1 MSYFARRQ
9 GRDWQRRVPVDS
21 GWRLEFLEARTMLSA
36 TAAAPAASSAQVA
49 SITVLKTSLPTAVTG
64 SKITFA
70 TSVEN
75 ASSYAPIISGKVSF
89 VVEGPQKIT
98 LGDVSVNKV
107 GQAGVSTSKLT
118 KIGDYRVKAEYTPSK
133 SGVSASVAAPV
144 SIQVIPSRRRVPTSV
159 TVVSGAPIAE
169 AGQYVP
175 LEATVKDAGTGHQVD
190 AGKVATIAGTVEFVT
205 VSPHPI
211 VLGELP
217 LNISKKTVASSSNLL
232 SIFGI
237 TSSPATLNEKDQL
250 SISTKKLKEI
260 GLNQIEA
267 KFLPTNNAFTASTSA
282 PVTVTITPQT
292 QNAPTVTSL
301 ETQTNRV
308 ETGEAVALNMTVQNG
323 NSSLAGGT
331 VEFTTVS
338 PHPVVLGKFAVSEFD
353 QPISLATDKLQRVG
367 TYQIEAD
374 YAPSNKRFAKSTSAP
389 VTITV
394 TPLTAASFRVTP
406 LARHGHLNQPISFV
420 VTALDPEGQPLTN
433 YTGTVVFTSPSDSW
447 TIFPKSVYAS
457 LAIAEPSP
465 ETTGLATLTPDAYTF
480 TSADHG
486 SHTFVGGV
494 TFAKAGQETIEVNQA
509 NDGKVHGKASI
520 SVE

>member
-36 TAAAPAASSAQVA
+36 TAAAPAASPAHVA
-49 SITVLKTSLPTAVTG
+49 SVTVLKTSLPTAVVG
-64 SKITFA
+64 SKITFSA
-70 TSVEN
+70 NVEN
-75 ASSYAPIISGKVSF
+75 ASNDAPIASGKVSF
-89 VVEGPQKIT
+89 VVEAPQRIT
-98 LGDVSVNKV
+98 LGDVSVNKL
-107 GQAGVSTSKLT
+107 GQASVSTAKLT
-118 KIGDYRVKAEYTPSK
+118 KIGNYHVKAEYTPSK
-133 SGVSASVAAPV
+133 PNVSASVAAPV
-144 SIQVIPSRRRVPTSV
+144 SVQVIPLPRHVPTSV
-159 TVVSGAPIAE
+159 TIVTGAPIAE
-169 AGQYVP
+169 TGQYVP
-175 LEATVKDAGTGHQVD
+175 LQATVKDAGTGNQVN
-190 AGKVATIAGTVEFVT
+190 AGKVATIAGTVEFFT
-205 VSPHPI
+205 ESPHPI
-211 VLGELP
+211 ILGELP

-237 TSSPATLNEKDQL
+237 ASSPVTLNVKNQL

-260 GLNQIEA
+260 GPNQIEA
-267 KFLPTNNAFTASTSA
+267 KFLPANKDYAASTSA

-292 QNAPTVTSL
+292 QNAPTVTTL
-301 ETQTNRV
+301 RTQTTSV
-308 ETGEAVALNMTVQNG
+308 ETGESVGLNMTVQNT

-331 VEFTTVS
+331 VEFTTVGS
-338 PHPVVLGKFAVSEFD
+338 HPVVLGKFTVSSFD

-374 YAPSNKRFAKSTSAP
+374 YVPSDKRFAKSTSAP
-389 VTITV
+389 VTVTV

-406 LARHGHLNQPISFV
+406 LARHGHLNEPMSFE
-420 VTALDPEGQPLTN
+420 VTALNSQGQPLTN
-433 YTGTVVFTSPSDSW
+433 YTGTVVLTSPSDSW

-465 ETTGLATLTPDAYTF
+465 ETTGLATLNPASYAF

-494 TFAKAGQETIEVNQA
+494 TFAKAGAETIAVTQA
-509 NDGKVHGKASI
+509 NNGKVRGKASI
-520 SVE
+520 SIA